1 MKVSTYEV
9 HEACQLFPLLD
20 DEELEKLAED
30 IKTNGLRHPVVLHE
44 EKILDGRNRLL
55 ACEKVG
61 VSPRFEE
68 APSGD
73 PVAYVLSTNLHR
85 RHLTPSQAAM
95 VASKAMPML
104 EKEARRRQREGGSKG
119 GRNPRGKLRANLPE
133 ASSRADER
141 RARAKAAQLVG
152 VSPRTVADAVK
163 VRKKGA
169 HEVVAAV
176 ERGDVAVSAA
186 AAIVDRPHEDQQA
199 WLASQG
205 APAPEPERR
214 PPRPSGRQ
222 PEDGVGG
229 VMTRLRLTW
238 RQITPA
244 RRRDLIQ
251 VLKVFLQMHEGKE
264 DVE

>member
-1 MKVSTYEV
+1 MKVGTYEV

-30 IKTNGLRHPVVLHE
+30 IKTNGLLHPIVLHE
-44 EKILDGRNRLL
+44 EKVLDGRNRLL

-61 VSPRFEE
+61 ISPRFEQ
-68 APSGD
+68 APKGD
-73 PVAYVLSTNLHR
+73 AVAYVLSTNLHR

-95 VASKAMPML
+95 VAAKAVPML
-104 EKEARRRQREGGSKG
+104 AKEAKRRQREGSARG
-119 GRNPRGKLRANLPE
+119 GKAPRRKADANLHQPSADLE
-133 ASSRADER
+133 GRAHV
-141 RARAKAAQLVG
+141 RAAELTN
-152 VSPRTVADAVK
+152 VSPRSVANALKVK
-163 VRKKGA
+163 KHGA
-169 HEVVAAV
+169 PEVVAAV

-186 AAIVDRPHEDQQA
+186 AAIVDRPFEDQQA

-205 APAPEPERR
+205 APAPEPERK